1 MNFCIIFQFFYI
13 FFTKFKPVSH
23 PHTSPLKYKN
33 SLSHLNTGRS
43 YAFPSLYKMQ
53 KESFHMLYYF
63 RFFFINNKSLNSS
76 KAISF
81 PALFKRTASQH
92 FGITFFSSEG
102 LLPLSQWT
110 AADRQ
115 KFLLQIYY
123 ETLELSAY
131 FARIPP
137 DYIRHNL

>member
-1 MNFCIIFQFFYI
+1 MIAEFFPLFYFYSTVKLYPPPMKNCQVFALNLCKIIYFFSTIPLFTYTKCEFCIFFS
-13 FFTKFKPVSH
+13 FFTFSLQNLNLYH
-23 PHTSPLKYKN
+23 SPHTSPLKYKN

-81 PALFKRTASQH
+81 PALFKRTASN
-92 FGITFFSSEG
+92 TSE
-102 LLPLSQWT
+102 
-110 AADRQ
+110 
-115 KFLLQIYY
+115 
-123 ETLELSAY
+123 
-131 FARIPP
+131 
-137 DYIRHNL
+137 

>member
-1 MNFCIIFQFFYI
+1 MIAEFFPLFYFYTTVKLYPPPMKNCQVFALNLCKIIYFFLLFHFLLIRNVNFVYFSV
-13 FFTKFKPVSH
+13 FFTFSLQNLNLYH
-23 PHTSPLKYKN
+23 SPHTSPLKYKN

-81 PALFKRTASQH
+81 PALFKRTASN
-92 FGITFFSSEG
+92 TSE
-102 LLPLSQWT
+102 
-110 AADRQ
+110 
-115 KFLLQIYY
+115 
-123 ETLELSAY
+123 
-131 FARIPP
+131 
-137 DYIRHNL
+137 

>member
-1 MNFCIIFQFFYI
+1 MTPPQVYFFPKRRARPLHEY
-13 FFTKFKPVSH
+13 FTKCPREGPVHHAGRLPAGTYFTHFTFSLQNLNLYH
-23 PHTSPLKYKN
+23 SPHTSPLKYKN

-81 PALFKRTASQH
+81 PALFKRTTSN
-92 FGITFFSSEG
+92 TSE
-102 LLPLSQWT
+102 
-110 AADRQ
+110 
-115 KFLLQIYY
+115 
-123 ETLELSAY
+123 
-131 FARIPP
+131 
-137 DYIRHNL
+137 

>member
-1 MNFCIIFQFFYI
+1 MIAEFFPLFYFYTTVKLYPPHEKLSSFRPQFCLNNLFFPTIPLFTYTKCEFCIFFS
-13 FFTKFKPVSH
+13 FFTFSLQNLNLYH
-23 PHTSPLKYKN
+23 SPHTSPLKYKN

-81 PALFKRTASQH
+81 PALFKRTASN
-92 FGITFFSSEG
+92 TSE
-102 LLPLSQWT
+102 
-110 AADRQ
+110 
-115 KFLLQIYY
+115 
-123 ETLELSAY
+123 
-131 FARIPP
+131 
-137 DYIRHNL
+137 